1 MGVAIVLD
9 ARYKIALL
17 EFYFDKLYDNDA
29 CTQVRK
35 IRELCYDLM
44 SDYIQGK
51 ISSENSFFFLNR
63 IGTNDESLDEYDLFI
78 ERRRETRSSSFK
90 NVLDHYSEEDVIKM
104 TLNFDI

>member
-35 IRELCYDLM
+35 IRELCYDL
-44 SDYIQGK
+44 I
-51 ISSENSFFFLNR
+51 